1 MITKPQH
8 NALNQKRMAGPKTSD
23 LYFFFMLGE
32 ELKVSSHQQLTPHPV
47 SFPPP
52 SLLYCVYNG

>member
-1 MITKPQH
+1 MITKPQQ
-8 NALNQKRMAGPKTSD
+8 NALNQQRTAAPKTSD
-23 LYFFFMLGE
+23 IYFFMLGE
-32 ELKVSSHQQLTPHPV
+32 ELKVSSHQQLTLHPV